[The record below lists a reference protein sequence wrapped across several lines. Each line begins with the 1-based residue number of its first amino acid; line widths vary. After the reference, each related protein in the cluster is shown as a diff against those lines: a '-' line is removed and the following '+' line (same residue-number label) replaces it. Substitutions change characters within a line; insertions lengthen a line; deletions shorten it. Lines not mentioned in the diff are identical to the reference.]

1 MMRTA
6 QPDTGQRMLRQGRPR
21 IVALAAMYLRSSFSL
36 SLPKASELKKPKIL
50 AKTIG
55 IAVGVVAILADISF
69 LFVIMNL
76 QLYKGLAPLG
86 MEGLLLLNAAI
97 TASVLVFV
105 LAFMMAL
112 SMFSTSDIES
122 GFLVLPFQPREML
135 AAKMSLVYVTEAAFG
150 VFYLLI
156 AMIVYGIKAG
166 PPAVFYFNGLVT
178 ALALPLLPTALAYLV
193 IIPLV
198 RVAKFLRNRTVI
210 IYIGGF
216 MGLLAA
222 LGFNLY
228 IQSAMLKIGDPAV
241 VAKMLGPDSLISY
254 LGRAW
259 IPAWLAW
266 RSLAGA
272 GSVGGTLA
280 ALANLALGAGMA
292 VLVATLMGRSYVRSL
307 QAFSEQTQTRKRK
320 GGAVR
325 GSAPRPVLQALV
337 LREIRLM
344 NREPMYMLNGPF
356 VVVLMPVILGLALV
370 VQKDTLMKELSA
382 IRPFLESPIAYLVP
396 AAFGAFLGSATSISS
411 TAVSRDAKALP
422 WIRSLPIEAATW
434 FQAKLIHAQLFS
446 VFGAAVGCAA
456 GLVLGIGGL
465 DILAAF
471 LLALVFT
478 LAFNM
483 SMLWLDTA
491 FPRLSWDNPIAAMK
505 QNPNA
510 VIAILGAMGII
521 GGLGAASAF
530 LKLPRYG
537 YAFLYGGVFAIPVVL
552 WVLYFPRFAARRMAK
567 MEG

>member
-1 MMRTA
+1 MMQEVKPGMEKGNMRH
-6 QPDTGQRMLRQGRPR
+6 GRPR
-21 IVALAAMYLRSSFSL
+21 VVALAAMYLQSSFSL
-36 SLPKASELKKPKIL
+36 SLPKASELKKPKTL

-76 QLYKGLAPLG
+76 QLYEGLAPLG

-135 AAKMSLVYVTEAAFG
+135 AAKMSLVYVTEAIFG
-150 VFYLLI
+150 IFYLLI

-166 PPAVFYFNGLVT
+166 PPAIFYFNGLVT

-216 MGLLAA
+216 VGLLVA

-228 IQSAMLKIGDPAV
+228 IQSAMLKMGDPAV

-266 RSLAGA
+266 RSLDGA

-280 ALANLALGAGMA
+280 ALANLALGAGVA
-292 VLVATLMGRSYVRSL
+292 VLAAAIMGQSYVKSL
-307 QAFSEQTQTRKRK
+307 QAFGEQTQTRKRK
-320 GGAVR
+320 GGAAR
-325 GSAPRPVLQALV
+325 GSAPRPVLHALV

-382 IRPFLESPIAYLVP
+382 LRPFLESPIAYLVP

-434 FQAKLIHAQLFS
+434 FYAKLIHAQLFS
-446 VFGAAVGCAA
+446 VFGTVVGCAA
-456 GLVLGIGGL
+456 GLVFGIGGL

-471 LLALVFT
+471 LLALIFT
-478 LAFNM
+478 LAFNT
-483 SMLWLDTA
+483 STLWLDTA

-510 VIAILGAMGII
+510 IIAILGAMGSI

-537 YAFLYGGVFAIPVVL
+537 YALLYGGVFAIPVIL
-552 WVLYFPRFAARRMAK
+552 WILYFPRFAARRMAK

>member
-1 MMRTA
+1 
-6 QPDTGQRMLRQGRPR
+6 
-21 IVALAAMYLRSSFSL
+21 MYLRSSFSL
-36 SLPKASELKKPKIL
+36 SLPKAPELKKPKTL
-50 AKTIG
+50 AKTVG
-55 IAVGVVAILADISF
+55 IAVGIVAILADISF

-76 QLYKGLAPLG
+76 QLYDGLASSG

-97 TASVLVFV
+97 TASVLVFL

-122 GFLVLPFQPREML
+122 GFLVLPFLPQEML

-166 PPAVFYFNGLVT
+166 PPVIFYFNGLVT
-178 ALALPLLPTALAYLV
+178 ALALPLLPTALAYLL

-198 RVAKFLRNRTVI
+198 RTAKFLRNRTVI

-228 IQSAMLKIGDPAV
+228 IQSAMLKMNDPEV
-241 VAKMLGPDSLISY
+241 LAKMLGPDSLISW
-254 LGRAW
+254 LGRSW
-259 IPAWLAW
+259 PPAWLAW

-272 GSVGGTLA
+272 GSIGGTLA
-280 ALANLALGAGMA
+280 AFANLGMGAGLAAFVA
-292 VLVATLMGRSYVRSL
+292 VGMGRSYVKSL
-307 QAFSEQTQTRKRK
+307 QAFGEQSQMRK
-320 GGAVR
+320 GNAAAAR
-325 GSAPRPVLQALV
+325 GSAPKPVLFALV
-337 LREIRLM
+337 VREIRLM

-356 VVVLMPVILGLALV
+356 VVILMPVILGLALV

-382 IRPFLESPIAYLVP
+382 LRPFLDSPIAYLVP
-396 AAFGAFLGSATSISS
+396 AAFGAFLGSATSISA
-411 TAVSRDAKALP
+411 TAVSRDAKTIP
-422 WIRSLPIEAATW
+422 WMRSLPVQAPLW
-434 FQAKLIHAQLFS
+434 FYAKLIHAQLFS
-446 VFGAAVGCAA
+446 VFGAVIGCAA
-456 GLVLGIGGL
+456 GIVIGVGGP
-465 DILAAF
+465 DILVAF

-478 LAFNM
+478 LAFNT
-483 SMLWLDTA
+483 STLWLDTA

-510 VIAILGAMGII
+510 VIAILGAMGSI

-537 YAFLYGGVFAIPVVL
+537 HALLYGAVFAIPVVL